1 MGQRRVA
8 SPVTATTD
16 LLAPDIVNM
25 CGRAFPAGPS
35 KGPDDGC
42 GGSAIPRR
50 SAPASSAHHLAV
62 WATWPAGELERSID
76 GGGSRF
82 CHIPPPGLTV
92 DPDARTFC
100 IEQTI

>member
-35 KGPDDGC
+35 KGPGRRMRRVRHPSTVRSRVKRTSPRCLGHVARWRIGAQYRWWRVAFLSHPPSRTDG
-42 GGSAIPRR
+42 
-50 SAPASSAHHLAV
+50 
-62 WATWPAGELERSID
+62 
-76 GGGSRF
+76 
-82 CHIPPPGLTV
+82 
-92 DPDARTFC
+92 
-100 IEQTI
+100 